1 MALDTKRH
9 THSGPALI
17 HQEDSEINL
26 SDILDNLIEYR
37 TVFGAVAATCLAVAL
52 GYAVIATPV
61 YTADALI
68 QVEEKKGS
76 ALGALSSVGDMLNV
90 QNSPVLGEIEILR
103 SRNVIGRAVEAQLAH
118 IDIEVD
124 NRFPIIGNWLARKL
138 SPGSDGLV
146 TPPLGLDGFAWGGE
160 ELQFSEFEVPDH
172 LLGQALQLEV
182 GAKNSWRL
190 KDDDGSVLL
199 SGIAGQQIR
208 NTNGRLRVAIKT
220 LRARA
225 GTVFTITRFS
235 LLSRIEQIEKQLNT
249 AETKRQSSIIGLSF
263 EDTDPQRAARMLN
276 AVADAYLQL
285 NVERRSEEA
294 EKTLNF
300 LKAKLPELRARLEE
314 SENALNSFRARENT
328 IDVTGEI
335 KVLLDK
341 SVALEKE
348 RVQAELQRSQQAAS
362 YQPQS
367 PVMRALDS
375 QINNLK
381 AEENRLSNE
390 IRNLPRVQQDYLR
403 LVRDVEVNNQLYV
416 GLLNNAQ
423 QLQVAKAGTVG
434 NVAIIDRA
442 VVPERAS
449 RPKRKQIVTVGG
461 MGGLLLGFLAAQ
473 ALALLKAR
481 VRDPKKLEQATRL
494 SSYAILPQAQD
505 QLEHEKGNKANHPYV
520 LAAEHPTSPSVE
532 ALRSLRLAL
541 QFGLA
546 ETERGKVILITSAIP
561 GQGKSFISANVA
573 YLLASSGKNTLL
585 IDADVRRSSIGRY
598 LPTLGGTGLTDVL
611 LGKSTIEAS
620 LRLDVMPNLTLL
632 SAGPS
637 VRNPGELLAS
647 ANLPHIINNL
657 AERFDYV
664 IIDSPPLLPVMDAA
678 LLAKLADVTAFVVRQ
693 GRVSMGEVKE
703 AIDILAQA
711 GEKVDG
717 MIFNGFVAS
726 RVRYGYGGRYG
737 SHRYGSYG
745 QEQAPNTDHDEK
757 VS

>member
-1 MALDTKRH
+1 MALDNKRH
-9 THSGPALI
+9 THSDQALI
-17 HQEDSEINL
+17 HQEDSEISL

-37 TVFGAVAATCLAVAL
+37 TIFGAVAAACLAVAL

-76 ALGALSSVGDMLNV
+76 ALGALSSVADMLNV

-118 IDIEVD
+118 TDIEVD
-124 NRFPIIGNWLARKL
+124 NRFPVIGNWLSRKL
-138 SPGSDGLV
+138 TRGSDGLAS
-146 TPPLGLDGFAWGGE
+146 PPLGLDGFAWGGE
-160 ELQFSEFEVPDH
+160 ELQFSEFDVPDH
-172 LLGQALQLEV
+172 LLGQALQLEI
-182 GAKNSWRL
+182 GAKNTWTL
-190 KDDDGSVLL
+190 KDGDGAMLL
-199 SGIAGQQIR
+199 SGTAGQQAR
-208 NTNGRLRVAIKT
+208 STNGRLRASIKT
-220 LRARA
+220 LRGHP
-225 GTVFTITRFS
+225 GTVFTVTRFS
-235 LLSRIEQIEKQLNT
+235 LLSRIAQIEQQLST
-249 AETKRQSSIIGLSF
+249 AETKKQSSIIGLTF

-300 LKAKLPELRARLEE
+300 LKSKLPELKVQLEK

-328 IDVTGEI
+328 IDVSGEI

-341 SVALEKE
+341 SVELEKT
-348 RVQAELQRSQQAAS
+348 RVQAELQRSQQATS
-362 YQPQS
+362 YQPDA
-367 PVMRALDS
+367 PIMRALDS
-375 QINNLK
+375 QIGNLK
-381 AEENRLSNE
+381 AEESRLSSA
-390 IRNLPRVQQDYLR
+390 ISNLPRVQQDYLR
-403 LVRDVEVNNQLYV
+403 LVRDVEVNNQLYIA
-416 GLLNNAQ
+416 LLNNAQ

-434 NVAIIDRA
+434 NVAIVDRA
-442 VVPERAS
+442 VTPEHPTK
-449 RPKRKQIVTVGG
+449 PKRTQIVAA
-461 MGGLLLGFLAAQ
+461 GGLLGVLLGFLAAQ
-473 ALALLKAR
+473 GMALLTAR

-494 SSYAILPQAQD
+494 SSYAILPLAQD
-505 QLEHEKGNKANHPYV
+505 QLEHEKGGEANQPYV
-520 LAAEHPTSPSVE
+520 LAAERPGSPTVE

-546 ETERGKVILITSAIP
+546 ETERGKVILVTSAVP
-561 GQGKSFISANVA
+561 GQGKSFISANLA
-573 YLLASSGKNTLL
+573 YLLASSGKRTLL

-598 LPTLGGTGLTDVL
+598 LPALGGTGLTDVL
-611 LGKSTIEAS
+611 LGKSTVEAA
-620 LRLDVMPNLTLL
+620 LRPDVMPKLTLL

-647 ANLPHIINNL
+647 ANLPQIIGDL
-657 AERFDYV
+657 AQGFDYV
-664 IIDSPPLLPVMDAA
+664 VIDSPPLLPVMDAA

-693 GRVSMGEVKE
+693 GRVGIGEVKE

-717 MIFNGFVAS
+717 VVFNGFVAS
-726 RVRYGYGGRYG
+726 RVRYGYGTRYG
-737 SHRYGSYG
+737 YYRYGGYS
-745 QEQAPNTDHDEK
+745 QEHAAREEE